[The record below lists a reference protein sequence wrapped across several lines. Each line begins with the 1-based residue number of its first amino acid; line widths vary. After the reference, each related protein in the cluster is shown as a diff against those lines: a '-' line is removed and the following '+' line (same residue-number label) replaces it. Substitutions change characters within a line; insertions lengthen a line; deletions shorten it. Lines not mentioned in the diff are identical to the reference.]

1 MVYVRLLFFRDD
13 IYICIYQLSPKTRK
27 SNVFSK
33 NVRFCYWCWNSSAC
47 WIWCEN
53 LFRHAFLGFL
63 WRSEAGNG
71 STWDACRVF
80 WHLFLVCLLRNLPS
94 IASCNQP
101 FLFGTV
107 LVFLWGWFFSELVFL
122 QWGDTP
128 AALARQFLNGAGA
141 VAGAGI
147 IQFKMCFFQNVR
159 TQDVSKTILPLL
171 GWNCAWQ
178 LEPLDPE
185 KFKNKAGEIPHP
197 D

>member
-1 MVYVRLLFFRDD
+1 MFLGILNMILESSSYTQNFDCICSINLYGIRTMKYTPNISKLFHKHVERHVLLLWELLLTPS
-13 IYICIYQLSPKTRK
+13 YQLSPKTRK

-63 WRSEAGNG
+63 WRSEGGNG
-71 STWDACRVF
+71 LTWDTCRVF

-107 LVFLWGWFFSELVFL
+107 LVFLWGCFFSELVFFAMM
-122 QWGDTP
+122 G
-128 AALARQFLNGAGA
+128 AR
-141 VAGAGI
+141 
-147 IQFKMCFFQNVR
+147 
-159 TQDVSKTILPLL
+159 LPV
-171 GWNCAWQ
+171 W
-178 LEPLDPE
+178 PRS
-185 KFKNKAGEIPHP
+185 F
-197 D
+197 

>member
-1 MVYVRLLFFRDD
+1 MKH
-13 IYICIYQLSPKTRK
+13 QLSPKTRK

-33 NVRFCYWCWNSSAC
+33 NVRFCYWCWNSSTC

-63 WRSEAGNG
+63 WRSEGGNG
-71 STWDACRVF
+71 SAWDACRVF

-107 LVFLWGWFFSELVFL
+107 LVFLWGWFFSEFVFL
-122 QWGDTP
+122 QWWGHTYHFGH
-128 AALARQFLNGAGA
+128 A
-141 VAGAGI
+141 
-147 IQFKMCFFQNVR
+147 
-159 TQDVSKTILPLL
+159 VSKRGRCSCWCRHHSINGKCVFFKLWGRRMSPRLFLPLL

>member
-1 MVYVRLLFFRDD
+1 MKIKIFRYYEPLSLFLHV
-13 IYICIYQLSPKTRK
+13 YQLSPKTRK

-63 WRSEAGNG
+63 WRSEGGNG

-107 LVFLWGWFFSELVFL
+107 LVFLWGLFFRTCFFCND
-122 QWGDTP
+122 GGTP
-128 AALARQFLNGAGA
+128 TTLATQFLNGAGA

-147 IQFKMCFFQNVR
+147 IQLENVFFSKCEDAGCL
-159 TQDVSKTILPLL
+159 QDYFCRCL
-171 GWNCAWQ
+171 
-178 LEPLDPE
+178 
-185 KFKNKAGEIPHP
+185 GEIAHGNWSH
-197 D
+197 

>member
-1 MVYVRLLFFRDD
+1 MNIQTLHKNSCESPKYRTFSRFWPIPTYICKWSINSPSILVRNDLHISVFRWSFGLFRCFPDAPCMVY
-13 IYICIYQLSPKTRK
+13 QLNPKTRK

-33 NVRFCYWCWNSSAC
+33 HVRFCYWCWNSSAC

-63 WRSEAGNG
+63 WRSEGGNG

-107 LVFLWGWFFSELVFL
+107 LVFLWGWFFSELVFF
-122 QWGDTP
+122 
-128 AALARQFLNGAGA
+128 AMMGAH
-141 VAGAGI
+141 
-147 IQFKMCFFQNVR
+147 
-159 TQDVSKTILPLL
+159 LPL
-171 GWNCAWQ
+171 W
-178 LEPLDPE
+178 PRS
-185 KFKNKAGEIPHP
+185 F
-197 D
+197 

>member
-1 MVYVRLLFFRDD
+1 MVFPSKTIGTVFFSVSM
-13 IYICIYQLSPKTRK
+13 IYQLSPKTQK

-33 NVRFCYWCWNSSAC
+33 NVRFYYWCWNSSAC

-63 WRSEAGNG
+63 WRSEGGNG

-107 LVFLWGWFFSELVFL
+107 LVFLWGWCFSELVFFAMRGHTCRFGQAVSKRGRCSCWCRHHSIQNVL
-122 QWGDTP
+122 WGRRMSP
-128 AALARQFLNGAGA
+128 RQFCRCL
-141 VAGAGI
+141 
-147 IQFKMCFFQNVR
+147 
-159 TQDVSKTILPLL
+159 
-171 GWNCAWQ
+171 
-178 LEPLDPE
+178 
-185 KFKNKAGEIPHP
+185 GEIAHGNWSH
-197 D
+197 

>member
-1 MVYVRLLFFRDD
+1 MWVCWFPGATFRGYNLGCIWLDGD
-13 IYICIYQLSPKTRK
+13 MSIYIRHVAYLSSHTIPQGPSSKTFVTNAHTHIHIYMLYNYIYIYIYIYQLSPKTRK
-27 SNVFSK
+27 SNVFLK

-107 LVFLWGWFFSELVFL
+107 LVFLWGWFFSEVVFFAMM
-122 QWGDTP
+122 G
-128 AALARQFLNGAGA
+128 AR
-141 VAGAGI
+141 
-147 IQFKMCFFQNVR
+147 
-159 TQDVSKTILPLL
+159 LPL
-171 GWNCAWQ
+171 W
-178 LEPLDPE
+178 PRS
-185 KFKNKAGEIPHP
+185 F
-197 D
+197 